1 MSDNCNDSTELLQ
14 KLVRDFQE
22 HEYLFSSEEKEAFA
36 YFVENFDAL
45 TNKEMLNNMQTKIGS
60 DVQEN
65 INKVFEKIAFLA
77 SKENKKLKHEYHTLK
92 KQKLKLTKQ
101 LHLMKLLEDN
111 KDKKI
116 ESLLRRKQ
124 KLEMMLEKQLKS
136 TE

>member
-1 MSDNCNDSTELLQ
+1 MSDNCIDSTELLQ
-14 KLVRDFQE
+14 KIVEEFQK
-22 HEYLFSSEEKEAFA
+22 YKYSFTYQEKEAFA
-36 YFVENFDAL
+36 YFVDNFDTL
-45 TNKEMLNNMQTKIGS
+45 TNKEKLNNIQTKIDS

-65 INKVFEKIAFLA
+65 IKKLFEKIAFLA
-77 SKENKKLKHEYHTLK
+77 SKESKKFKLEYHALK

-124 KLEMMLEKQLKS
+124 KLEMELEKQLKS